1 MLCTYLCGDQLFAVT
16 VHQTHHNGIAA
27 DSGLDAFQSSG
38 QLAIFQCND
47 Q

>member
-1 MLCTYLCGDQLFAVT
+1 MLCTHLCGDQLFAVHT

-38 QLAIFQCND
+38 Q
-47 Q
+47 